1 MNYSEEALIFLVE
14 TFVPKVY
21 QRTIR
26 GFVLEG
32 YYMAEM
38 YLTGRTE
45 IQRRECTCQY
55 RNLANYVNNLWE
67 QERDTVIIQYDA
79 MKNAVN
85 NVDTAV
91 EAPKSKAGRK
101 KKGS

>member
-14 TFVPKVY
+14 TFIPKVY
-21 QRTIR
+21 DRTLR

-32 YYMAEM
+32 YYVAEM

-45 IQRRECTCQY
+45 INRRECTCQY
-55 RNLANYVNNLWE
+55 RNLFTFVNNLWA
-67 QERDTVIIQYDA
+67 QERDTVLIQYDA

-85 NVDTAV
+85 NVNTAI

-101 KKGS
+101 KKDN